1 MHVEN
6 GGKWVVSFKDA
17 EIMQLQDFATQL
29 QCDYFGVCSDLEQ
42 IRSISF
48 WKKMSPRIS
57 FIKVELEASRYHM
70 QTHLSIGAT

>member
-6 GGKWVVSFKDA
+6 GGKWVVSFEDA
-17 EIMQLQDFATQL
+17 EMMQLRGFAAQYSVITSAFVL
-29 QCDYFGVCSDLEQ
+29 TVVDLEQ

-57 FIKVELEASRYHM
+57 FIKV
-70 QTHLSIGAT
+70 

>member
-6 GGKWVVSFKDA
+6 GGKWVVSFEDA
-17 EIMQLQDFATQL
+17 EMMQLRGFVAQYSVITSAFVLT
-29 QCDYFGVCSDLEQ
+29 VVDLEQ

-57 FIKVELEASRYHM
+57 FIKV
-70 QTHLSIGAT
+70 